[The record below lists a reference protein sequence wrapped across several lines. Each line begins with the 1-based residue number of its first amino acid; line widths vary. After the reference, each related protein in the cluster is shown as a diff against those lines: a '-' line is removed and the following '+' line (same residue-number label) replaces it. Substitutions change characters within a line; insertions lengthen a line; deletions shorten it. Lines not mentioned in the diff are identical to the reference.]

1 MRTSNSG
8 EQISL
13 DFGEGVPRKPRGEAF
28 EGDRLFFAIRP
39 SQTAKEKV
47 CAIAA
52 HYRRDFALKGELRF
66 ELLHMTLAMVAEEAA
81 GLPEHVIFAARQAAA
96 TINSAPISIRLD
108 RIMSFRREGKSRPLV
123 LHGEEGR
130 PALTRL
136 HLGLGIGMH
145 NAGLRHNV
153 SNAYTPHMTLL
164 YDRKSVPPTELEEP
178 VCWTADEF
186 LLIRSELGKST
197 HHVVDRWPLLA

>member
-8 EQISL
+8 EQIPL
-13 DFGEGVPRKPRGEAF
+13 DLGDGAPRKPRGDAF

-39 SQTAKEKV
+39 SQTAKEKARAV
-47 CAIAA
+47 AT
-52 HYRRDFALKGELRF
+52 HYRGDFALKGELRF
-66 ELLHMTLAMVAEEAA
+66 ELLHMTLTMVAEEAE
-81 GLPEHVIFAARQAAA
+81 LSEHVIFAARQAAA
-96 TINSAPISIRLD
+96 TISGAPIPIRLD

-123 LHGEEGR
+123 LHGEGGR

-164 YDRKSVPPTELEEP
+164 YDRRGVPPAELEEP

-197 HHVVDRWPLLA
+197 HHVVDRWPLLG